1 MMTKYLKLLVLVCV
15 VILCAGCSN
24 TSKTNTEKIAVINWE
39 KTVQGHPEYARLQ
52 QGEKT
57 VKNLVV
63 RRDAQVQI
71 AKSQMSSLERLR
83 ALKQLSEQSYYDA
96 ELHTKMAVKD
106 QINKAKMNKHAY
118 LVQKQVE
125 MTLKPERQS
134 IEDEYRLRIFNL
146 RMEKDRTVS
155 NTRFRDREK
164 IPKLLAEL
172 DKQISVLKLE
182 RDARLEELEL
192 SRQTMIA
199 DKMAPFVQGLQ
210 DEMHQFA
217 ENERR
222 ANQEK
227 FLAQEDRYD
236 KLMSVAPE
244 ALNNALSI
252 MDGEIEKQQDKNKL
266 LKEKINKDIEKLA
279 VKLAQE
285 RGYTIVF
292 NTFKANVSADDITS
306 DIIAELKKTKK

>member
-1 MMTKYLKLLVLVCV
+1 MMTKYLKLLALVCFV
-15 VILCAGCSN
+15 MLCAACTN
-24 TSKTNTEKIAVINWE
+24 INKTNTEKIAVVNWE

-52 QGEKT
+52 QGEKI
-57 VKNLVV
+57 VKNLVM
-63 RRDAQVQI
+63 RRDAQVQM

-96 ELHTKMAVKD
+96 ELHTQMVEKD
-106 QINKAKMNKHAY
+106 QINKAKMNKRVH

-125 MTLKPERQS
+125 MLLKPQRKS

-164 IPKLLAEL
+164 IPELLAEL
-172 DKQISVLKLE
+172 DKQIAALKLE
-182 RDARLEELEL
+182 RDARLEDLEL
-192 SRQTMIA
+192 SRQSMIA
-199 DKMAPFVQGLQ
+199 EKMAPYAQELHA
-210 DEMHQFA
+210 EMQQFA
-217 ENERR
+217 AEQQK

-227 FLAQEDRYD
+227 FLQQEGKYD

-252 MDGEIEKQQDKNKL
+252 MDKEIEKQQDKNKA
-266 LKEKINKDIEKLA
+266 LKEQINKDIEKLA

-292 NTFKANVSADDITS
+292 NTFKANVSADDITN
-306 DIIAELKKTKK
+306 DIIAGLKKTKK

>member
-1 MMTKYLKLLVLVCV
+1 MVTKCLRLLALVCFV
-15 VILCAGCSN
+15 MLFAACAN
-24 TSKTNTEKIAVINWE
+24 NNKTNTEKIAVINWE

-52 QGEKT
+52 QGEKI
-57 VKNLVV
+57 VKNLVM
-63 RRDAQVQI
+63 RRDAQAQL
-71 AKSQMSSLERLR
+71 AQSQMSSLERLR

-96 ELHTKMAVKD
+96 ELHTQMMEKD
-106 QINKAKMNKHAY
+106 QINKAKMNKRVH

-125 MTLKPERQS
+125 MLLKPQRKS

-164 IPKLLAEL
+164 IPELLAEL
-172 DKQISVLKLE
+172 DKQMAALKLE

-199 DKMAPFVQGLQ
+199 EKMAPYAQELRA
-210 DEMHQFA
+210 EMQQYAA
-217 ENERR
+217 EKQK

-227 FLAQEDRYD
+227 FLQEEGKYD

-252 MDGEIEKQQDKNKL
+252 MDKEIEKQQDKNKA
-266 LKEKINKDIEKLA
+266 LKEQINKDIEKLA

-292 NTFKANVSADDITS
+292 NTFKANVSADDITN
-306 DIIAELKKTKK
+306 DIIAGLKKTKK